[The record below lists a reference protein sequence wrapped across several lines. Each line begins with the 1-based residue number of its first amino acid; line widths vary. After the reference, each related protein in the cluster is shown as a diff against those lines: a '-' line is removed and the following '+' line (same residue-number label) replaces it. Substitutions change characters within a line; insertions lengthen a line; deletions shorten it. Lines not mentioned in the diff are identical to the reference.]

1 MGQVSQQFQ
10 FGFGE
15 SILVDF
21 CSSTR
26 GLDSSTALEFV
37 RALRIATDLV
47 HNATI
52 VSIYQAGESLYDTFN
67 KVCLIY
73 EGRMVYFGP
82 IHLAR
87 QYFIDM
93 GYVPANRQTT
103 PDFLVSVTDPLGR
116 TTKEDNSGS
125 HHPIPQTS
133 LEFEEYYKNSEIMKM
148 NLEDIR
154 SYKVENV
161 DKPDRKV
168 AYKESAKAE
177 HARHTRRTV
186 SKL

>member
-1 MGQVSQQFQ
+1 MFAIRIEELSR
-10 FGFGE
+10 
-15 SILVDF
+15 F

-47 HNATI
+47 HNATV
-52 VSIYQAGESLYDTFN
+52 VSIYQAGESLYNTFN

-73 EGRMVYFGP
+73 EGKMVYFGP

-116 TTKEDNSGS
+116 TTKADDNRSPELGN
-125 HHPIPQTS
+125 HPIPQTA
-133 LEFEEYYKNSEIMKM
+133 LEFEEYYKNSEIMKI

-154 SYKVENV
+154 SYKAENV
-161 DKPDRKV
+161 DKPDRKN

>member
-1 MGQVSQQFQ
+1 
-10 FGFGE
+10 
-15 SILVDF
+15 
-21 CSSTR
+21 
-26 GLDSSTALEFV
+26 
-37 RALRIATDLV
+37 
-47 HNATI
+47 
-52 VSIYQAGESLYDTFN
+52 
-67 KVCLIY
+67 
-73 EGRMVYFGP
+73 MVYFGP

-93 GYVPANRQTT
+93 GYIPANRQTT
-103 PDFLVSVTDPLGR
+103 PDFLVSVTDPVGR
-116 TTKEDNSGS
+116 TMKEDDNRSRDLRN
-125 HHPIPQTS
+125 HPIPQTV

-154 SYKVENV
+154 SYKAENV

-186 SKL
+186 SKV

>member
-1 MGQVSQQFQ
+1 
-10 FGFGE
+10 
-15 SILVDF
+15 
-21 CSSTR
+21 
-26 GLDSSTALEFV
+26 
-37 RALRIATDLV
+37 
-47 HNATI
+47 
-52 VSIYQAGESLYDTFN
+52 
-67 KVCLIY
+67 
-73 EGRMVYFGP
+73 MVYFGP

-116 TTKEDNSGS
+116 TAMEDDDISPELRN
-125 HHPIPQTS
+125 HPIPQTA
-133 LEFEEYYKNSEIMKM
+133 LEFEEYYKNSDIMKM

-154 SYKVENV
+154 LYKAENV
-161 DKPDRKV
+161 DKPDMKV

-186 SKL
+186 SRLQFEFHYII

>member
-1 MGQVSQQFQ
+1 
-10 FGFGE
+10 
-15 SILVDF
+15 
-21 CSSTR
+21 
-26 GLDSSTALEFV
+26 
-37 RALRIATDLV
+37 
-47 HNATI
+47 
-52 VSIYQAGESLYDTFN
+52 
-67 KVCLIY
+67 
-73 EGRMVYFGP
+73 MVYFGP

-116 TTKEDNSGS
+116 TMKENDNRSPKSGNY
-125 HHPIPQTS
+125 PIPKTAF
-133 LEFEEYYKNSEIMKM
+133 EFEEYYKNSGIMKM

-154 SYKVENV
+154 SYKAENV
-161 DKPDRKV
+161 DKKA